1 MRGAAVLVHRQLGK
15 HLPTIRY
22 LSYSTLFSGTFGQ
35 GMGSQHFFKLL
46 FWNKNFWEKQIL
58 FPISFID
65 ETFLHSRSTVY
76 LDSVRLTS
84 KSKRSLNWTT
94 PEEEVVV
101 LGRLRLV
108 EDREI
113 RLNIRR
119 LSLQTIGWYFNWKR
133 TLYLP
138 LLYFKTKT
146 TYSSCKFKFVRK
158 IGERFEKPAKE
169 NGGSGGIALWGQH
182 RFFSQTPTHPEGQKT
197 PFINLKHKLWRQ
209 LNIWIALVQDIHLM
223 TKKIC
228 LHG

>member
-1 MRGAAVLVHRQLGK
+1 MSIPWLVIWYVLCNKSVSLSTVLSCRVCEVPLSWSIASLANTSLRSGIC
-15 HLPTIRY
+15 LILRY
-22 LSYSTLFSGTFGQ
+22 LVGPLDKVWGHNIFS
-35 GMGSQHFFKLL
+35 HF
-46 FWNKNFWEKQIL
+46 
-58 FPISFID
+58 SFID

-138 LLYFKTKT
+138 LLYCTLKQ
-146 TYSSCKFKFVRK
+146 R
-158 IGERFEKPAKE
+158 
-169 NGGSGGIALWGQH
+169 QH
-182 RFFSQTPTHPEGQKT
+182 T
-197 PFINLKHKLWRQ
+197 
-209 LNIWIALVQDIHLM
+209 VQ
-223 TKKIC
+223 
-228 LHG
+228 

>member
-46 FWNKNFWEKQIL
+46 FWNKNFWEKKYYFWLALLMKL
-58 FPISFID
+58 FCIQDLLYS
-65 ETFLHSRSTVY
+65 VY

-138 LLYFKTKT
+138 LLYCTLKQ
-146 TYSSCKFKFVRK
+146 R
-158 IGERFEKPAKE
+158 
-169 NGGSGGIALWGQH
+169 QH
-182 RFFSQTPTHPEGQKT
+182 T
-197 PFINLKHKLWRQ
+197 
-209 LNIWIALVQDIHLM
+209 VQ
-223 TKKIC
+223 
-228 LHG
+228 

>member
-101 LGRLRLV
+101 LGRFRLV

-113 RLNIRR
+113 RLNKRR

-158 IGERFEKPAKE
+158 IGERFEKPAKK
-169 NGGSGGIALWGQH
+169 NGGSGGLALWGH
-182 RFFSQTPTHPEGQKT
+182 PPTPAHPEGQKT
-197 PFINLKHKLWRQ
+197 SFINLKHKLWRQ